1 MQQGRLPRRGIAD
14 QGRRPDWPPGP
25 LPESRRCRQ
34 RLVHVELFSCDDVS
48 AFIAQS
54 RSWANRLPDDQKTLL
69 KVYKGAS
76 KLIAHRDDIS
86 AENPPKLSDH
96 GAQIGVD
103 LMIPQS
109 LLNGLPAS
117 RRIQVKAGADIT
129 HWWRLDG
136 LFADANGN
144 PIDGWLAEQELITT
158 RHSPW
163 EWEGFQCVEETGT
176 PVEKLAHSLDAR
188 RLLSTEEQQN
198 YRAQISKADGGP
210 ILTLA
215 RLHDIV
221 DKDKDGNLT
230 SKEMPAA
237 LATPWQAQLLGQLIT
252 RYESEWFWN
261 KSKWD
266 ELDPLLE
273 EEPGKPNPIWEAEKR
288 RIELLSWW
296 ESLAGK
302 QGINETG
309 RVWHFYPP
317 CTANNHQQER
327 GFSFTLNVMRA
338 IYPDLGSDRNSD
350 LLEIASELNDHLVFY
365 KLDTPCRRTHFFAQ
379 ILQETGPHLSTEEGF
394 IYKASSLITMFRH
407 FRQNPEN
414 AELHGYATQRGIKSD
429 GSRMKQVVDEITQ
442 VVNKNTNSYPARRE
456 NSLRLWRSNILL

>member
-1 MQQGRLPRRGIAD
+1 M
-14 QGRRPDWPPGP
+14 
-25 LPESRRCRQ
+25 
-34 RLVHVELFSCDDVS
+34 
-48 AFIAQS
+48 
-54 RSWANRLPDDQKTLL
+54 
-69 KVYKGAS
+69 
-76 KLIAHRDDIS
+76 
-86 AENPPKLSDH
+86 
-96 GAQIGVD
+96 
-103 LMIPQS
+103 
-109 LLNGLPAS
+109 
-117 RRIQVKAGADIT
+117 
-129 HWWRLDG
+129 
-136 LFADANGN
+136 
-144 PIDGWLAEQELITT
+144 
-158 RHSPW
+158 
-163 EWEGFQCVEETGT
+163 
-176 PVEKLAHSLDAR
+176 
-188 RLLSTEEQQN
+188 STEEQQN

-230 SKEMPAA
+230 SKEMRAA

-266 ELDPLLE
+266 ELDPFLE

-327 GFSFTLNVMRA
+327 GFSFTLDVMRA
-338 IYPDLGSDRNSD
+338 IYLDLGSDRNSD

-414 AELHGYATQRGIKSD
+414 AELHGYATQRGIKPD
-429 GSRMKQVVDEITQ
+429 GSRMKQEDFEAIANGAYGGRADLGNGDFASGDGWRFRGRGLKQLTGRYNYQALTDWHILHETQWPGDNANFVEAPDLLLTMKCATRSAANFWITKKLYQHADAGPEPEVVDEITQ

-456 NSLRLWRSNILL
+456 NFLRLWRSNILL